1 MIVLPSDYP
10 KLASWTFGKS
20 VLVLDV
26 LPFYRTV
33 LGILSYRTVTIKFQ
47 RTSVQVFLS
56 NNHCSLVNV
65 RLRSTDMR
73 KLQVSG

>member
-10 KLASWTFGKS
+10 KLASWTFAKS
-20 VLVLDV
+20 VLVLVLDV
-26 LPFYRTV
+26 GTV
-33 LGILSYRTVTIKFQ
+33 LGLLSYRTVTIKFQ